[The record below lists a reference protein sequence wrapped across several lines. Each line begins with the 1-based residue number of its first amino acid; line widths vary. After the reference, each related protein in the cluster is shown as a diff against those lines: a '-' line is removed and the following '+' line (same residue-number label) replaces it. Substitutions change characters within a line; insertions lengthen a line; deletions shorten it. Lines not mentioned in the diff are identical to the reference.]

1 MITMVAGALFSTFAG
16 LPNISATTCEFGEVY
31 QGETAKCL
39 IEFVNRGDA
48 EVRIHSIEP
57 IVPGDKVDV
66 GSLVVPPKATAHVT
80 LTADTSTDAGIS
92 NHPIRLRI
100 PGVDTEGAVNS
111 RGYVFNV
118 FDPMPATIDME
129 IADLGDGK
137 RQAKTLTVSSPEDP
151 TARLGKLISAPSF
164 LDVSV
169 DGASNTISVK
179 VRDNAP
185 WGLFEES
192 VIVAVD
198 SARQKRYGV
207 KVKGNVRGNVVP
219 SSNPVAIDLVRRGSG
234 KHDFIIT
241 LSDMSKK
248 PLKVGKITLDKL
260 HGSVKDE
267 PCVPASDDCR
277 WLRLNI
283 SDEQPSGKIDGAVRV
298 ELPDYQ
304 RTLPIWVWGLMV
316 NANTVI
322 HEAGESSAAP
332 SEGTKEGGK
341 DGAAAPLLASTTV
354 KGGNLIDQIKQATA
368 PATPAEVPGKG
379 PLLRWQVENEVG
391 IYGYAIY
398 RADSAEGP
406 WRRLNDGIIHAE
418 NVPESLSSYAWRD
431 TSAETGR
438 KYWYYIGTL
447 GRDGTRKRFTSP
459 SEVTAK

>member
-39 IEFVNRGDA
+39 IEFVNRGDT

-57 IVPGDKVDV
+57 IIPGDKVDV
-66 GSLVVPPKATAHVT
+66 GTLVVPPKATAHVT
-80 LTADTSTDAGIS
+80 LLADTSTDAGTA
-92 NHPIRLRI
+92 NHPIRLRV
-100 PGVDTEGAVNS
+100 PGIETEGAVNS

-118 FDPMPATIDME
+118 FDPMPAIIDME
-129 IADLGDGK
+129 IVDLGSAM
-137 RQAKTLTVSSPEDP
+137 RRAKTLTVSSPENP
-151 TARLGKLISAPSF
+151 TARLGKVLSAPPF

-169 DGASNTISVK
+169 DSASNTASVK

-192 VIVAVD
+192 VIVSVEG
-198 SARQKRYGV
+198 ARQKRYGI
-207 KVKGNVRGNVVP
+207 KVKGHVRGNVVP
-219 SSNPVAIDLVRRGSG
+219 SANPVGLDLVRRGSG

-241 LSDMSKK
+241 LSDTSKK
-248 PLKVGKITLDKL
+248 ALKIGKVTLDKL
-260 HGSVKDE
+260 EGSVKEE

-283 SDEQPSGKIDGAVRV
+283 SDEQPTGKIDGAVRV

-322 HEAGESSAAP
+322 HEANESAAAP
-332 SEGTKEGGK
+332 ASGEGGK
-341 DGAAAPLLASTTV
+341 EGAAAAPLASTTV
-354 KGGNLIDQIKQATA
+354 KGGNLIDQIKQAT
-368 PATPAEVPGKG
+368 TPAKPVEVPGKG
-379 PLLRWQVENEVG
+379 PLLRWQVENEIA

-406 WRRLNDGIIHAE
+406 WRRVNDTIVRAE
-418 NVPESLSSYAWRD
+418 SVPESVSSYAWRD
-431 TSAETGR
+431 TTAESGR

-447 GRDGTRKRFTSP
+447 ATNGERKRFTSP
-459 SEVTAK
+459 TEVTAK